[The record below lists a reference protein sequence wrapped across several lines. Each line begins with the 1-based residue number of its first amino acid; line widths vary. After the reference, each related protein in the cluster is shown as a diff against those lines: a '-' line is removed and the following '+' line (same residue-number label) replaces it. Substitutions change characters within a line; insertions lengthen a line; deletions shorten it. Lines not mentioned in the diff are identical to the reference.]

1 MAVKIKRFDVAFLKD
16 GEVVE
21 HEVEVYGVDR
31 LRAEMEG
38 RRSGLK
44 GQSARVRGGRSN
56 SDDVDID
63 DMGDMLNRQ
72 ALEVWAACVRLKLY
86 DAPAAQWRTS
96 DYVGSEEIKDAEAD
110 ADPTRSGPSTGDA

>member
-21 HEVEVYGVDR
+21 VEVEVYGVDR

-44 GQSARVRGGRSN
+44 GQTARVRHGR

-110 ADPTRSGPSTGDA
+110 ADPTQSGPSTGDA